1 MISTIDNRLVDS
13 YIDQQIKYKNEAM
26 RKKELANDR
35 THIANRALI
44 IVALGIAIGLA
55 LYLALSGV
63 GNAQSFE
70 QTKKNIN
77 TTTTSIQDQT
87 TESVDSSSKI
97 QETSEDEL
105 IDVDSLINE
114 SNKPNA
120 TNNLAPVSE
129 ENVVRNYVIFDR
141 HEINEGNVSS
151 LWVGRKYIDENTAEP
166 EDLWC
171 YIDFKGNSAIKEK
184 VILVNV
190 INNDRQVVNF
200 TSDLLRK
207 MGMSSKR
214 ANQLVKKCGI

>member
-77 TTTTSIQDQT
+77 TTTTSIQD
-87 TESVDSSSKI
+87 
-97 QETSEDEL
+97 L
-105 IDVDSLINE
+105 SLIH
-114 SNKPNA
+114 
-120 TNNLAPVSE
+120 
-129 ENVVRNYVIFDR
+129 I
-141 HEINEGNVSS
+141 
-151 LWVGRKYIDENTAEP
+151 
-166 EDLWC
+166 
-171 YIDFKGNSAIKEK
+171 
-184 VILVNV
+184 
-190 INNDRQVVNF
+190 
-200 TSDLLRK
+200 
-207 MGMSSKR
+207 
-214 ANQLVKKCGI
+214 